1 VYFNIRNKDGELVGA
16 DSFGTVKFKAKK
28 VIVDGVVEVYPYRD
42 KLLIK
47 TPHGHYLEKELF
59 LCVWRIDRR
68 PRTHVEIGTYVCKA
82 TTLHIPGD

>member
-1 VYFNIRNKDGELVGA
+1 VYFNIKNINGELVGS
-16 DSFGTVKFKAKK
+16 DSFGDIKFRARR
-28 VIVDGVVEVYPYRD
+28 VIIDSTVEVRPFKD
-42 KLLIK
+42 KILVK

-68 PRTHVEIGTYVCKA
+68 PGTHVEIGTYVCKA

>member
-1 VYFNIRNKDGELVGA
+1 MYFNIRNKDGELAGA
-16 DSFGTVKFKAKK
+16 DPFGTVKFKAKK

-68 PRTHVEIGTYVCKA
+68 PGTHVEIGTYVCKA